1 MKQVPF
7 PTLQRLCLMFQILR
21 VLKEQ
26 LQTHTSSQELATHC
40 GTTAF
45 TIRKDIA
52 TLGITGNSGQGY
64 DIVKLMS
71 LIGESLGLL
80 KRKKVCV
87 IGLGSLG
94 SALLEHPGFNNDEFE
109 ITAGFDSN
117 VNKIETTKSSVPL
130 FPFYQLSSVVSR
142 LGIEYCLLAVS
153 AQAAQDVTDKLV
165 ESGVK
170 GIVNFTPVVLKS
182 VNKQIVIRNVDMASE
197 LRILTAQH
205 HINSVNSLH
214 K

>member
-7 PTLQRLCLMFQILR
+7 PTLQRLCTLFQILR
-21 VLKEQ
+21 TLKGQ
-26 LQTHTSSQELATHC
+26 AQTYTSSQELASLC

-64 DIVKLMS
+64 EIEKLMN
-71 LIGESLGLL
+71 LIGDSLGLL

-87 IGLGSLG
+87 IGLGRLG
-94 SALLEHPGFNNDEFE
+94 SALLENPGFNNDEFE
-109 ITAGFDSN
+109 VVAGFDSN
-117 VNKIETTKSSVPL
+117 INKIETTKSAIPL
-130 FPFYQLSSVVSR
+130 FPFYQLSTVVSR
-142 LGIEYCLLAVS
+142 LGIEYSLLAVP

-170 GIVNFTPVVLKS
+170 GIINFAPVMIKS
-182 VNKQIVIRNVDMASE
+182 VNKQIVIRNVDMTSE

-205 HINSVNSLH
+205 YINTINSLH
-214 K
+214 Q

>member
-7 PTLQRLCLMFQILR
+7 PTLQRLCTMFQVLR
-21 VLKEQ
+21 TLKEHT
-26 LQTHTSSQELATHC
+26 QTHTSSQELASHC

-64 DIVKLMS
+64 DIAKLMN
-71 LIGESLGLL
+71 LIGDSLGLL

-87 IGLGSLG
+87 IGLGRLG
-94 SALLEHPGFNNDEFE
+94 SALLEHRGFNNEEFE
-109 ITAGFDSN
+109 IVAGFDSN
-117 VNKIETTKSSVPL
+117 VNKIETTKSTVPL
-130 FPFYQLSSVVSR
+130 YPFYQLSSIISR
-142 LGIEYCLLAVS
+142 LGIEYGLLTVP

-170 GIVNFTPVVLKS
+170 GIINFTPVLIKS

-197 LRILTAQH
+197 LRILTAQYH
-205 HINSVNSLH
+205 LTNVNSIH
-214 K
+214 Q

>member
-1 MKQVPF
+1 MNQVPV
-7 PTLQRLCLMFQILR
+7 PTLQRLCSMFQILR
-21 VLKEQ
+21 TLKEQ
-26 LQTHTSSQELATHC
+26 LQTHTSSQELALQC

-52 TLGITGNSGQGY
+52 TLGVTGNSGQGY
-64 DIVKLMS
+64 DIEKLLN
-71 LIGESLGLL
+71 LIGDSLGLL

-87 IGLGSLG
+87 IGLGRLG
-94 SALLEHPGFNNDEFE
+94 SALLMHPGFNNDEFE
-109 ITAGFDSN
+109 IAAGFDSN
-117 VNKIETTKSSVPL
+117 VNKIETTKSSIPL
-130 FPFYQLSSVVSR
+130 YPFYQLSSVVAR
-142 LGIEYCLLAVS
+142 LGIEYSLLAVP

-170 GIVNFTPVVLKS
+170 GIINFTSVLLKS

-197 LRILTAQH
+197 LRIVTAQF
-205 HINSVNSLH
+205 HINVTNSLH

>member
-7 PTLQRLCLMFQILR
+7 PTLQRLCTLFQILR
-21 VLKEQ
+21 TLKGQ
-26 LQTHTSSQELATHC
+26 AQTYTSSQELASHC

-45 TIRKDIA
+45 SIRKDFA

-64 DIVKLMS
+64 EIEKLMN
-71 LIGESLGLL
+71 LIGDSLGLL
-80 KRKKVCV
+80 KRKKVCIV
-87 IGLGSLG
+87 GLGKLG

-109 ITAGFDSN
+109 VVAGFDSN
-117 VNKIETTKSSVPL
+117 INKIETTKSAIPL
-130 FPFYQLSSVVSR
+130 FPFFQLSAVVSR
-142 LGIEYCLLAVS
+142 LGIEYSLLAVP

-170 GIVNFTPVVLKS
+170 GIINFAPVMIKS
-182 VNKQIVIRNVDMASE
+182 VNKQFVIRNVDMTSE

-205 HINSVNSLH
+205 HINTVNSLH
-214 K
+214 Q